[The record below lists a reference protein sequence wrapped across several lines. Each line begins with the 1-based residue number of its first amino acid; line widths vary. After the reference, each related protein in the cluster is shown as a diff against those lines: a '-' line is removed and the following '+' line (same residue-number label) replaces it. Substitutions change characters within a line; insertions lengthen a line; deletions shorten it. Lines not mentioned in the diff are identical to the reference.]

1 MFGQSDK
8 KGITRKAGCKLSPDI
23 PLESLEWLVLTRK
36 EAHLEKVV
44 PKISVSVGFLLFE
57 DHVKCYFQAVFPLC
71 IRGKAKP
78 LVVLLESC
86 HIPLQFFI
94 CSQCI

>member
-57 DHVKCYFQAVFPLC
+57 DHVKCYFEAVFLC
-71 IRGKAKP
+71 VSEGRQN
-78 LVVLLESC
+78 
-86 HIPLQFFI
+86 H
-94 CSQCI
+94 